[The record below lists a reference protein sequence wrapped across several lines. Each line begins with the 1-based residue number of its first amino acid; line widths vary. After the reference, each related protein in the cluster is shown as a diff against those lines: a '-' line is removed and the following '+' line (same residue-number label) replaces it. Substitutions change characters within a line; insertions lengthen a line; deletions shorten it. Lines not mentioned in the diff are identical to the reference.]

1 MPYSKQHKQET
12 RERILRTAARALREA
27 GMHGHGAIISELM
40 AQAGLTHG
48 GFYAHFPSKDA
59 LVAAACARGM
69 AETGEQLFAV
79 AATESRG
86 ARLRRVIRSYLG
98 RRHRDT
104 PATGCV
110 LPALAADVARAP
122 HEVRA
127 AFTAGLREYLDRLED
142 LMPGADDAA
151 RRDEALMLLSGMVGA
166 LLLARAVDGAELSD
180 HILATSRAFYSG
192 AFAAQ
197 GDEAQSPADAR
208 RPAESQGAY
217 EMAEEQGTTD
227 ALGAG

>member
-12 RERILRTAARALREA
+12 RERILRKAARALREA
-27 GMHGHGAIISELM
+27 GLHGHGAIISELM

-69 AETGEQLFAV
+69 AESGEQLFAR
-79 AATESRG
+79 AASESRG
-86 ARLRRVIRSYLG
+86 AGLRRVIRSYLG

-127 AFTAGLREYLDRLED
+127 AFTAGLQEYLDRLDD
-142 LMPGADDAA
+142 LMPVADEAV
-151 RRDEALMLLSGMVGA
+151 RRDGA
-166 LLLARAVDGAELSD
+166 LLLARAVDNAELSD
-180 HILATSRAFYSG
+180 RILVTSREFYSD
-192 AFAAQ
+192 AFAARED
-197 GDEAQSPADAR
+197 GAQSPADAR
-208 RPAESQGAY
+208 RPVESQGTY
-217 EMAEEQGTTD
+217 EMAEEQGTT
-227 ALGAG
+227 GARDGG